1 MIIHYFAYLRDCTHR
16 STEEYHLP
24 VETLGDLL
32 RDLSRRYGLQFRKW
46 VLTPDGELCEI
57 AILLVNGRD
66 VRDGLRLET
75 PLSPDDEICIFPP
88 VAGG

>member
-1 MIIHYFAYLRDCTHR
+1 M
-16 STEEYHLP
+16 
-24 VETLGDLL
+24 GDLL
-32 RDLSRRYGLQFRKW
+32 RDLSRRYGPQFRKW